1 MFRRSARVGKVAAL
15 GLLSAA
21 LVSKGTLA
29 DHGRIPVQPL
39 QAYNNLDRSSITVSG
54 LSSGA
59 FFAHQF
65 HVAYSSLVKG
75 AGIVAGGPYACA
87 EQIEGISPPFGN
99 PFIPVIVPRQVVAA
113 SAVCTHLERRD
124 FEQVGWRLPNKLD
137 VRESWKIALSAH
149 RDGMIDDPAHLATS
163 RIWLFHGDQDT
174 AIPRSAVEQV
184 RTFYEMIGVPAANI
198 QVRPGPDARHGMPI
212 KVLPGS
218 GTGQHCRLPDPSFLV
233 QCDYGAA
240 ELLLRHLYPDSAAA
254 PSGSASGRLVG
265 FNQTEFFEERDRST
279 SLNETGNLYVP
290 AACENASAAATR
302 CRLHVAFHGCE
313 QYVDRIHDLFV
324 RDAGYNAWADAN
336 NVIVLYPQA
345 TRWLKLGDVTQLTAN
360 PKGCWDWWGYS
371 GEAYLGRDG
380 KQMRAVKSMIDRM
393 LPN

>member
-75 AGIVAGGPYACA
+75 AGIIAGGPYACA

-99 PFIPVIVPRQVVAA
+99 PFIPVIVPRHVVAA

-124 FEQVGWRLPNKLD
+124 FEQVGWRLPNKPD

-174 AIPRSAVEQV
+174 A
-184 RTFYEMIGVPAANI
+184 
-198 QVRPGPDARHGMPI
+198 
-212 KVLPGS
+212 
-218 GTGQHCRLPDPSFLV
+218 FL
-233 QCDYGAA
+233 
-240 ELLLRHLYPDSAAA
+240 
-254 PSGSASGRLVG
+254 
-265 FNQTEFFEERDRST
+265 DRQS
-279 SLNETGNLYVP
+279 S
-290 AACENASAAATR
+290 R
-302 CRLHVAFHGCE
+302 
-313 QYVDRIHDLFV
+313 
-324 RDAGYNAWADAN
+324 
-336 NVIVLYPQA
+336 
-345 TRWLKLGDVTQLTAN
+345 
-360 PKGCWDWWGYS
+360 
-371 GEAYLGRDG
+371 
-380 KQMRAVKSMIDRM
+380 
-393 LPN
+393 